1 MTTED
6 FEQKARELEALYY
19 PGRKLFW
26 SCVNNKFH
34 SCAGRPEFV
43 GEPEIRCSIDE
54 KGDYVFILGE
64 CRRDWRTC
72 EKCR

>member
-6 FEQKARELEALYY
+6 FEQKARELEAIYY
-19 PGRKLFW
+19 PDRKLFW
-26 SCVNNKFH
+26 SCVNNLFR

-43 GEPEIRCSIDE
+43 GETEIRRSINEESDF
-54 KGDYVFILGE
+54 VLILGE
-64 CRRDWRTC
+64 CRRDWRSC